1 MKLRENISYKMKTH
15 NFIEMADYIDEYLR
29 NNDAIIINN
38 RFSII
43 KSISNLG
50 FPKFSLVDNALTKS
64 IVFSHIMEYAAYKL
78 EYFNISEY
86 NYYDMVIKELELW
99 YNNIVIEREYYE

>member
-1 MKLRENISYKMKTH
+1 MKLRENISYKMKVYAF
-15 NFIEMADYIDEYLR
+15 NEMLGYIKEYLR
-29 NNDAIIINN
+29 NNDVIIINN

-50 FPKFSLVDNALTKS
+50 FPKFSLIDNVLTKS
-64 IVFSHIMEYAAYKL
+64 IVFSHIVEYMAYKL

-86 NYYDMVIKELELW
+86 NYYDMVIKELKLW

>member
-1 MKLRENISYKMKTH
+1 MKLRENISYKMKAYI
-15 NFIEMADYIDEYLR
+15 IEMADYIDEYLR

-50 FPKFSLVDNALTKS
+50 FPKFSLIDNVLTKS

>member
-1 MKLRENISYKMKTH
+1 MKSQGNISYKMKIDK
-15 NFIEMADYIDEYLR
+15 FIEIVVYIKNYLR
-29 NNDAIIINN
+29 NNNVIIINN
-38 RFSII
+38 RFFIT
-43 KSISNLG
+43 KSPSNLG
-50 FPKFSLVDNALTKS
+50 FPKFYLIDNALTKS
-64 IVFSHIMEYAAYKL
+64 IIFSHIAEYAAYKI